1 MINLANLGHNLVVVF
16 FSIVIVPSL
25 LTIGLSTINR
35 RNKQLIVNY
44 WGVKS
49 QLWFGGI
56 GVIIHELSHLMM
68 ALLFGH
74 KITQVT
80 LLNVPTPE
88 NPTLGSVRHSWNEQN
103 KYQQLGNFF
112 IGLAPIIGCSLTLLG
127 LSYLLVPGLLSS
139 LLATFTDTIDIVDQN
154 LIWWKMI
161 LFIIISLNIVC
172 GGFDLSRADLS
183 NAGLGVGL
191 WLLFLLIITLL
202 LSVIVPTGSWLVIFT
217 NLGWLIG
224 LTLGYSLLLSLVVW
238 LFLKTFS

>member
-1 MINLANLGHNLVVVF
+1 MINLANLGHNLIVVF

-56 GVIIHELSHLMM
+56 GVIVHELSHLMM

-112 IGLAPIIGCSLTLLG
+112 LA
-127 LSYLLVPGLLSS
+127 
-139 LLATFTDTIDIVDQN
+139 
-154 LIWWKMI
+154 
-161 LFIIISLNIVC
+161 
-172 GGFDLSRADLS
+172 
-183 NAGLGVGL
+183 
-191 WLLFLLIITLL
+191 
-202 LSVIVPTGSWLVIFT
+202 
-217 NLGWLIG
+217 
-224 LTLGYSLLLSLVVW
+224 
-238 LFLKTFS
+238 